1 MNSLETDLA
10 LDLEQAPGAM
20 VALTRARDAL
30 ALIAGVASCKIGIEA
45 NIGPGDYPMIRLVPS
60 RLVSGKPY
68 SRRTIET
75 LVYFGMPTA
84 NSEGLEQVYA
94 DLFALEQAILEVVR
108 TQHGRYVETLTD
120 EDKLDAYKL
129 MTVRCNLE
137 G

>member
-1 MNSLETDLA
+1 MNANEIDLA
-10 LDLEQAPGAM
+10 LELEQAPGAL
-20 VALTRARDAL
+20 VALTRARNLMA
-30 ALIAGVASCKIGIEA
+30 AIPGVASCKIGIEA

-60 RLVSGKPY
+60 RLTPGRPY

-75 LVYFGMPTA
+75 LVYFGMPTT

-94 DLFALEQAILEVVR
+94 DLFELEQAIIEAVR
-108 TQHGRYVETLTD
+108 TLSGRYVETLTD
-120 EDKLDAYKL
+120 NDQLDAYKL

>member
-1 MNSLETDLA
+1 MNANEVDLA
-10 LDLEQAPGAM
+10 LELEQAPGAL

-30 ALIAGVASCKIGIEA
+30 ALIPGVASCKVGLEA
-45 NIGPGDYPMIRLVPS
+45 NIGPGDYPLVRLVPS
-60 RLVSGKPY
+60 RLTPGKPY

-94 DLFALEQAILEVVR
+94 DCFALEQSIIEVIR
-108 TQHGRYVETLTD
+108 TLHGRYVETLTD
-120 EDKLDAYKL
+120 EDRLDAYKL